1 MTTTAAL
8 PLEKGH
14 GALSTTS
21 VTVRAQSGDSEV
33 ITTDAFRAWKRR
45 RGKHA
50 AFVVQSP
57 VEYLVHTYADMQKL
71 PVGEYEAVFVK
82 KCALPEAVK
91 KDMRGTDLWKC
102 V

>member
-1 MTTTAAL
+1 MTAAAAL
-8 PLEKGH
+8 PLEKGD
-14 GALSTTS
+14 GAVSMTS
-21 VTVRAQSGDSEV
+21 VTVSALSGDSEV

-57 VEYLVHTYADMQKL
+57 VEYLVHTFADMQKL